1 MIRLLSYQP
10 RHLSGPDTF
19 PGTTKTLRE
28 AMTRFHEKEKE
39 ETCNIILQTLT
50 VRFDHEENP
59 VAMKEEYDLMTE
71 RRNQKENN
79 Y

>member
-1 MIRLLSYQP
+1 MTRFFSYQP
-10 RHLSGPDTF
+10 GHLSGPDTF
-19 PGTTKTLRE
+19 PGTTKTLRK
-28 AMTRFHEKEKE
+28 AMTRFRENEKE

>member
-1 MIRLLSYQP
+1 
-10 RHLSGPDTF
+10 
-19 PGTTKTLRE
+19 
-28 AMTRFHEKEKE
+28 MTRFHEKEKQ

-59 VAMKEEYDLMTE
+59 AAMKEEYDVMTE